1 MVGNVGSYGV
11 SAYTISA
18 VSVPKAQTGSGARSG
33 TQQPAPS
40 TTNSSSDRLSI
51 SQAGKALAANG
62 NKSTADLTDVK
73 VVAKEHLAQQ
83 KLAYEQKYGTTTA
96 ASGTTSSQNSEKASS
111 AKPPVDLTDVK
122 VVAKE
127 HLAQQKLAYE
137 QKYGTT
143 AVASGTTS
151 SQNSEKASSA
161 KKVVDL
167 TDAKAVTKE
176 HLAQQQQAYEQKL
189 GVITAASAAATYK
202 QQSGA
207 VGSYQAIQSL
217 LGS

>member
-111 AKPPVDLTDVK
+111 AK
-122 VVAKE
+122 
-127 HLAQQKLAYE
+127 
-137 QKYGTT
+137 
-143 AVASGTTS
+143 
-151 SQNSEKASSA
+151 
-161 KKVVDL
+161 KVVDL